1 MAGTKPDGGL
11 QRTGAPARRAGLVRV
26 DWSASRRA
34 NSLFP
39 QPGLEFGQW
48 VAEEVIGFGC
58 GRESGI
64 EVHEREPTPSLSE
77 SFWRLKTR
85 SAVAPRTA
93 RAKADGS
100 GTGVIWKENVAFISE
115 VNWGRNWFRFELS
128 NI

>member
-11 QRTGAPARRAGLVRV
+11 RRTAAPARRADLVRV
-26 DWSASRRA
+26 DWSASRQA
-34 NSLFP
+34 NSLFL
-39 QPGLEFGQW
+39 QLGLEFAQW
-48 VAEEVIGFGC
+48 VAEEVHGFGC
-58 GRESGI
+58 GRERGI

-77 SFWRLKTR
+77 SFRCLKTR

-100 GTGVIWKENVAFISE
+100 GTGVIWKENVAFIFE
-115 VNWGRNWFRFELS
+115 VNRGRNWFRLELS